1 MRSSIRLRLA
11 ALTAAAALLSSAGVG
26 AHSAPRTPTQRPGGG
41 PLTARAHASAVD
53 IPSAAS
59 AYLAALA
66 RRHHF
71 SGAVLVS
78 RDGRILYQGAY
89 GWADSAQRI
98 PNRTT
103 TRFRIAS
110 VSKAFTA
117 MAILQLQDDGRLRAT
132 DPICPLIDRC
142 PSAWRSITVQELLDH
157 SSGIPDY
164 VNLRSY
170 PRLSRQH
177 LTPEQLVDLVRHLP
191 LEFAPGTRW
200 RYSNSGYAILGLIIE
215 RATGHP
221 LSDYLQTHIFNS
233 LGLHA
238 TSYDVNHPPVATH
251 AIGYTSP
258 GRPAPYIDMSTA
270 YAAGALASTVNDL
283 NRWDQALITGDLR
296 LLQPASLSAMFA
308 PRIPINPIYPNTGS
322 YGDGW
327 FIDNGGA
334 EYDHDGLINGFVT
347 FNAIFPTAHATVIV
361 LDNDQQDD
369 PRTITD
375 HLAGLLG
382 LRAY

>member
-1 MRSSIRLRLA
+1 M
-11 ALTAAAALLSSAGVG
+11 V
-26 AHSAPRTPTQRPGGG
+26 
-41 PLTARAHASAVD
+41 
-53 IPSAAS
+53 
-59 AYLAALA
+59 
-66 RRHHF
+66 
-71 SGAVLVS
+71 
-78 RDGRILYQGAY
+78 
-89 GWADSAQRI
+89 
-98 PNRTT
+98 
-103 TRFRIAS
+103 
-110 VSKAFTA
+110 
-117 MAILQLQDDGRLRAT
+117 ILQLQDQGRLKAT
-132 DPICPLIDRC
+132 DPVCALIDRC
-142 PSAWRSITVQELLDH
+142 PAAWRSITVQELLDH

-164 VNLRSY
+164 ENLRSY
-170 PRLSRQH
+170 PGLSRRH

-221 LSDYLQTHIFNS
+221 LSDYLQTHIFNP

-238 TSYDVNHPPVATH
+238 TSYDVNHPPLATH

-258 GRPAPYIDMSTA
+258 GRPAAYIDMSTP

-283 NRWDQALITGDLR
+283 NRWDQALITGHPR

-308 PRIPINPIYPNTGS
+308 PRIPIDPAYPSTGS

-347 FNAIFPTAHATVIV
+347 FNAIFPTAHVTVIV